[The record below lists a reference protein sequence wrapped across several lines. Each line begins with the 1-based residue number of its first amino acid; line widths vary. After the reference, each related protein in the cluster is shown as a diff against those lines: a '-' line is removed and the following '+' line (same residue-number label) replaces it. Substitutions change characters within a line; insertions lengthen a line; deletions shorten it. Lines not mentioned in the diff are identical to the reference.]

1 MDEPLVTKTSTTDQ
15 MRELPEQGKEP
26 YSILV
31 SGELNDAKLAF
42 LIDTNIVSNDTLFSL
57 DIPVKMENY
66 AGRLETADGKQVDF
80 IGRAKLHLRL
90 GEIDTDIEALV
101 MHDLNNHMILGL
113 ETLKGH
119 RCIIDSDTDQLWTG
133 QKEGSTV
140 PIRIEGPKRLATFIE
155 AVPHDRQMTVHAK
168 EASYGSKIDPNRF
181 DRIAKTA
188 ETHSDVHFRMI
199 WNRRLNLNYQKF
211 LNYRHLVWQAMTWM
225 IWEP

>member
-1 MDEPLVTKTSTTDQ
+1 

-31 SGELNDAKLAF
+31 SGELNDTKLAF
-42 LIDTNIVSNDTLFSL
+42 LIDTGANTNIISYDTLFSL
-57 DIPVKMENY
+57 DIPVKMEKY
-66 AGRLETADGKQVDF
+66 AGRLETADGKRVDV
-80 IGRAKLHLRL
+80 IGTAKLHLRL

-101 MHDLNNHMILGL
+101 MHDLDNHMILGL

-119 RCIIDSDTDQLWTG
+119 RCIIELDTDQLWTG

-168 EASYGSKIDPNRF
+168 EASNG
-181 DRIAKTA
+181 
-188 ETHSDVHFRMI
+188 
-199 WNRRLNLNYQKF
+199 
-211 LNYRHLVWQAMTWM
+211 
-225 IWEP
+225 